1 MMIRNSDVVARV
13 SAALLEDSR
22 TSESAIEV
30 INDQGVVTLTGI
42 VNFEEVRQAAEQVA
56 QKQQGVISVV
66 NDLEVDAGTGDSHA
80 IPLINL
86 GQ

>member
-1 MMIRNSDVVARV
+1 MTRNSDVVARV
-13 SAALLEDSR
+13 TAALLEDSR

-42 VNFEEVRQAAEQVA
+42 VNSDEVRQAAEQVA
-56 QKQQGVISVV
+56 QKQPGFISVV
-66 NDLEVDAGTGDSHA
+66 NDLEVDAGTGDSYV
-80 IPLINL
+80 IPSINL